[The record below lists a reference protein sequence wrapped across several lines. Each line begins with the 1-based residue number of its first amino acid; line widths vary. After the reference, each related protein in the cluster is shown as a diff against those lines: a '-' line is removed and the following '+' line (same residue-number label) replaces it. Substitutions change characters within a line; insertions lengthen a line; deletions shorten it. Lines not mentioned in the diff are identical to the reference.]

1 MSVDLKKLIRA
12 RLADKKAEI
21 YTDEDLDSFIEIA
34 GLRLQCLG
42 SALEPKEYPGVIIQG
57 AVCFALASKA
67 IAEKGREFTITEKNG
82 ISTIFPNIS
91 EVLMNQW
98 EIENETFNEML
109 RRG

>member
-1 MSVDLKKLIRA
+1 MSVNLKKLIRA

-42 SALEPKEYPGVIIQG
+42 SALDPKEYPGVIIQG

-67 IAEKGREFTITEKNG
+67 IAEKGREFIKIENG
-82 ISTIFPNIS
+82 ISTCFPNIS
-91 EVLMNQW
+91 EILMNQW